1 MFIVDINDIENI
13 LKDYHI
19 FSKIIQITELQRYD
33 YENSNSEQK
42 QVRLIIKADLEE
54 FSSLVI
60 RLKNESD
67 VTIELIESQCE
78 FADALSN
85 NGVATPYQYKIC
97 DKFAKWYSINGY
109 DVIATVEEFAENEIK
124 TVDEVTARK
133 TGKLLAAMHNISE
146 ANNLHI
152 HNGVLFNFFERNELF
167 DFETFSSIKSG
178 LEDKDSVIFDSIVN
192 KYNTYMNIL
201 SPLKECKKYAVQ
213 GDISNCNLYQN
224 ASEEIGVFDF
234 NRSGDNIL
242 FCDAVMQAVFEA
254 RLMDYPKNKDNDFE
268 LKILMSFLEGYCSI
282 RPFSEY
288 EKKFFPYLYSI
299 INAFWSSD
307 IRWDKDSLLNQY
319 KKGDSE
325 GVHRRLIKIHE
336 HLALND
342 KKLS

>member
-1 MFIVDINDIENI
+1 MFIVDINDIESI

-33 YENSNSEQK
+33 YEKSNSLQK
-42 QVRLIIKADLEE
+42 EVRLVIKVDLEE
-54 FSSLVI
+54 LPSLVI
-60 RLKNESD
+60 RLKNESG

-78 FADALSN
+78 FADALRN
-85 NGVATPYQYKIC
+85 KGIVTPYQYKTH

-109 DVIATVEEFAENEIK
+109 NVIVTLEEFVENEIK
-124 TVDEVTARK
+124 IVDVGTAKK
-133 TGKLLAAMHNISE
+133 TGELLAAMHNISE

-178 LEDKDSVIFDSIVN
+178 LKDKDRAIFDSIVN

-224 ASEEIGVFDF
+224 ASGEIGVFDF
-234 NRSGDNIL
+234 NRSGDSIL

-268 LKILMSFLEGYCSI
+268 VKILMSFLDGYCSI
-282 RPFSEY
+282 RPFSEC

-319 KKGDSE
+319 KKGDTE

-336 HLALND
+336 RLALND